1 MKKSVIVGIIAA
13 AIIIPAAAYAAS
25 PLFINTRVD
34 EPLPVNTTQDSGSDK
49 PTGDAMLEEAFA
61 GTFVG
66 VGDGIHNAQG
76 SAKVIVVDGKNIL
89 RLEDFRSTNGP
100 DLYVYLATDK
110 NASDFV
116 DLGRL
121 KANTGNQN
129 YEIPQGTDLSRY
141 DTVLIWCKAFSV
153 LFGSAQLSA

>member
-1 MKKSVIVGIIAA
+1 MKKNVIIGIIAA
-13 AIIIPAAAYAAS
+13 AIIIPAAYAAS

-34 EPLPVNTTQDSGSDK
+34 EPLPVSTVQDSASDK
-49 PTGDAMLEEAFA
+49 SAGDAMLEVALA

-66 VGDGIHNAQG
+66 VGDGVHNAQG
-76 SAKVIVVDGKNIL
+76 SAKVLAVDGKNIL
-89 RLEDFRSTNGP
+89 RLENFGSTNGP

-129 YEIPQGTDLSRY
+129 YDIPQDTDLSRY